1 MHIKRTQVLSILI
14 FSIVLSGVLS
24 CSSDDDNNNAVDKQK
39 DGRQSQAVNLY
50 DNQIAPLQN
59 AHVAATADLK
69 EKAVDFKNDIN
80 QANLTALKAAW
91 KDAFYIWKQDE
102 IYNLGEI
109 QNSFVTSGIDKFPT
123 DPEVIENGID
133 GSLEIDDRFIPRL
146 SVKGKG
152 YAALE
157 YLVFDE
163 DESATIEQ
171 FTTGENAERRQQYL
185 VALAVNLNAKAQELK
200 QAWESYE
207 QSFKNSLDTGV
218 DGNQNQIVNGM
229 VAGIENIK
237 NMKINQALGSVPI
250 DETQLEAFRSETSK
264 AAIAKNLQTVKLTY
278 TGNVNGQNGYGMEN
292 YLTEVLDKPALN
304 NTIKESFDEVS
315 AALNL
320 IDAPLK
326 ESITS
331 QPGKFENLTQKITE
345 LIALFKV
352 DLAKAADIII
362 TFSDNDGDWLKFT
375 TSKSPKPG
383 VKASGFFYQVA
394 SKAPR
399 KEEKLY
405 F

>member
-163 DESATIEQ
+163 DENATIEQ

-250 DETQLEAFRSETSK
+250 DKTQLEAFRSETSK

-362 TFSDNDGDWLKFT
+362 TFSDNDGD
-375 TSKSPKPG
+375 
-383 VKASGFFYQVA
+383 
-394 SKAPR
+394 
-399 KEEKLY
+399 
-405 F
+405 